1 MNLADCLS
9 RCDQWD
15 LVSYIEVKWLSWRH
29 CCPLLFLLL
38 LLLLP
43 AFLYT
48 AGHLPLYSSHLI
60 GCHYSSRP
68 GLITAGLQHETY
80 WLTRGCNL
88 TPLALNPPLTSPFSK
103 LQLDCRRVINAPP
116 PLLLWGSLITSSW
129 TKVTS
134 VDLVYQ
140 WPFSHCDQRLVGDGK
155 GILGNVKIF
164 SAKKKQRRNQMQ
176 TLQPGSVEMD
186 LRLNDFDWVPIVWTH
201 TILLFLCYSRNLFFF
216 FQNVSEGK
224 IDLIPENICWYIQ
237 FNNMWIFVP
246 NLQSW
251 SWNSALSAAK

>member
-48 AGHLPLYSSHLI
+48 AGHLPLYFSHLI

-116 PLLLWGSLITSSW
+116 SPLRLFNHFLLNQSDISWPGIPVTLFTLWSAIGWGRQGNPRERENILSQKKTKKKSDADSSAW
-129 TKVTS
+129 FCGNG
-134 VDLVYQ
+134 LEA
-140 WPFSHCDQRLVGDGK
+140 QRLW
-155 GILGNVKIF
+155 L
-164 SAKKKQRRNQMQ
+164 SAHCVDTQFYFFCVI
-176 TLQPGSVEMD
+176 VE
-186 LRLNDFDWVPIVWTH
+186 T
-201 TILLFLCYSRNLFFF
+201 FFF
-216 FQNVSEGK
+216 
-224 IDLIPENICWYIQ
+224 
-237 FNNMWIFVP
+237 
-246 NLQSW
+246 
-251 SWNSALSAAK
+251 